1 MDVGGTKTMANKLY
15 QQMNSDSGFPNNL
28 IQDAQRLKKQ
38 FGGDPNTYIQNLLN
52 SGRVSQAQ
60 YDAAMRKAEQFRR
73 LFGR

>member
-1 MDVGGTKTMANKLY
+1 MANKLY
-15 QQMNSDSGFPNNL
+15 QQMNSGSGFPNNL

-60 YDAAMRKAEQFRR
+60 YDAAMKRVEQFRK
-73 LFGR
+73 LLGH